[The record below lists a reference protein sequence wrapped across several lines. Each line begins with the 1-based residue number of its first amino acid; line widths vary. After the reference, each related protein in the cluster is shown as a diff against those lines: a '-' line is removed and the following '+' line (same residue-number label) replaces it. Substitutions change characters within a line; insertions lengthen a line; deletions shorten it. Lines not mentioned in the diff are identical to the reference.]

1 MKIFSIIACLLL
13 SGQTLLTAQTLDTTR
28 LFKEMGTLRTKYQSH
43 AVSFD
48 ISYSYTAELHPD
60 VILDSLSGNMDLY
73 GSNYHYLLDKT
84 ETMSNDRYSIIL
96 YGEDK
101 IMYLAKSSALNTG
114 DPTQQ
119 LRLMMEKAGIQN
131 CVITEKG
138 NKKSILISFL
148 PESGYREMEMTIDKT
163 SGYLTETRY
172 VVKTTLLMES
182 QGTTPDPEYGE
193 YAIVRTVL
201 SNYKEP
207 ANDLS
212 RFDERSYFYKEGNEF
227 KTTPAYKEYKIFV
240 GSPNL

>member
-1 MKIFSIIACLLL
+1 MKLFSIITCLLL
-13 SGQTLLTAQTLDTTR
+13 SGQTFLAAQTMDTTR
-28 LFKEMGTLRTKYQSH
+28 LLKEMSNLRTKYQTH

-48 ISYSYTAELHPD
+48 ISYSYAAELHPD
-60 VILDSLSGNMDLY
+60 VILDSLTGNMELN
-73 GSNYHYLLDKT
+73 GSNYHYLLDNT
-84 ETMSNDRYSIIL
+84 ETIANDRYSIIL

-101 IMYLAKSSALNTG
+101 IMYLSKSSSLNTG

-119 LRLMMEKAGIQN
+119 LRSMMEKAGIQK

-138 NKKSILISFL
+138 NRKSILISFL
-148 PESGYREMEMTIDKT
+148 PGGSYREMEMIIDKA

-201 SNYKEP
+201 YNYKEP
-207 ANDLS
+207 VNDIS
-212 RFDERSYFYKEGNEF
+212 RFDEHAFFYKEGNEF